1 MSNVISWGNQVGNWR
16 CGVAA
21 TVTEVDE
28 RTARVTV
35 TSVWQSLG
43 YGFNVNY
50 CSAYVSMDG
59 SGDGT
64 SETVHAYSANG
75 ATVQLDAY
83 SKAFTVAREA
93 AAYPVT
99 VAASFVMPDFQP
111 GSSYASATVEVP
123 ARPSVVPDPVTGLDA
138 KVSVLTAT
146 LTWTNNADPENLKPY
161 LGIRIQE
168 GKNGQLSE
176 IKELPGDATGVT
188 LALETNSRYGWDVI
202 PYNAAGSAAKL
213 WVGFRYT
220 PPARPT
226 SVLGTFASSN
236 VTVTWATS
244 ARYPNHHEVSVSGD
258 GGSTWAVL
266 GTTTATSYTDA
277 APPTG
282 SATYRV
288 RTVAV
293 DGTTWSDY
301 GVSQPVPTYT
311 SADYPTVT
319 FPTLPAAHDV
329 PYRVTW
335 TIGGPDALASQRVEV
350 VVGNEV
356 VQAASLSTSA
366 RSYDVGLA
374 GLVDGGTATIRVTA
388 TDTKGL
394 TTVAAATFAVAWWP
408 PAKPKVTATQDGLGV
423 FVAVS
428 GSNPGANEAQSAS
441 YEATRGVYTL
451 AHATGGFYD
460 PVPPINATSRY
471 TVTAMAANGLT
482 SAVEVAAAVASK
494 SGAVTVGDTTMPLAL
509 DMTWSETVKR
519 GGSAI
524 HFAGQELPEWFGS
537 GELSTAV
544 TAKATVDPDEL
555 GRLRDVLRGAD
566 TAWLRDPIGHVAY
579 GSAQLSWSAK
589 GPNWAEATIKLTETE
604 APHELG

>member
-21 TVTEVDE
+21 TVTEVD
-28 RTARVTV
+28 RTTARVTV

-43 YGFNVNY
+43 YGFNVRY
-50 CSAYVSMDG
+50 CSAYVSLDG

-75 ATVQLDAY
+75 STVQLDAY
-83 SKAFTVAREA
+83 SKTFTVAREA

-123 ARPSVVPDPVTGLDA
+123 AVPQELPD
-138 KVSVLTAT
+138 KVGSLTATVSGLTAT
-146 LTWTNNADPENLKPY
+146 LSWRNNADPDNFKPY
-161 LGIRIQE
+161 LGIRVQE
-168 GKNGQLSE
+168 SKNGKMDAV
-176 IKELPGDATGVT
+176 KELPGDATGT
-188 LALETNSRYGWDVI
+188 TWALEANSRYGWDVK
-202 PYNAAGSAAKL
+202 PYNAAGVQVPS
-213 WVGFRYT
+213 WFGYVYT

-226 SVLGTFASSN
+226 SVLGTFDGSG
-236 VTVTWATS
+236 VTVTWSTA
-244 ARYPNHHEVSVSGD
+244 ARYPEYHQVFVSGD
-258 GGSTWAVL
+258 GGSTWTAL
-266 GTTTATSYTDA
+266 GTTEATEYYDA
-277 APPTG
+277 APPAGTAKY
-282 SATYRV
+282 SV
-288 RTVAV
+288 RTLAA
-293 DGTTWSDY
+293 DGTTW
-301 GVSQPVPTYT
+301 GEFAESQPVPTYT

-319 FPTLPAAHDV
+319 FPTLAAAHDV

-335 TIGGPDALASQRVEV
+335 TIGGPDALASQRIEV

-374 GLVDGGTATIRVTA
+374 GLVDGGSATVRVTA

-408 PAKPKVTATQDGLGV
+408 PAKPTVTATQDGLGV

-428 GSNPGANEAQSAS
+428 GSTPGANEAQAAS

-451 AHATGGFYD
+451 ASVAGGFTD

-471 TVTAMAANGLT
+471 TVTARAANGLT

-566 TAWLRDPIGHVAY
+566 TAWLRDPMGHVAY
-579 GSAQLSWSAK
+579 GSAQLSWTAK
-589 GPNWAEATIKLTETE
+589 GPNWAEATIKLNETE

>member
-1 MSNVISWGNQVGNWR
+1 MSDVISWGNQVGNWR

-21 TVTEVDE
+21 TVANVDD

-35 TSVWQSLG
+35 TSVWQSIG
-43 YGFNVNY
+43 YGFDVHY

-59 SGDGT
+59 SGDGAR
-64 SETVHAYSANG
+64 ETVAVYSPYG
-75 ATVQLDAY
+75 TTVNIDAY
-83 SKAFTVAREA
+83 SKTFTVARRES
-93 AAYPVT
+93 AYPVT
-99 VAASFVMPDFQP
+99 VAASFVMQSFQP

-123 ARPSVVPDPVTGLDA
+123 ATPQYVPASVSGLA
-138 KVSVLTAT
+138 AAVSGLTAT
-146 LTWTNNADPENLKPY
+146 LTWTNNSDPENLKPY
-161 LGIRIQE
+161 LGVRVQE
-168 GKNGQLSE
+168 GKNGVLGE
-176 IKELPGDATGVT
+176 IKELSGDATGT
-188 LALETNSRYGWDVI
+188 TWTMEANSRYGWDVW
-202 PYNAAGSAAKL
+202 PHNNAGIATKA
-213 WVGFRYT
+213 WVGHKYT
-220 PPARPT
+220 PPSTPT
-226 SVLGTFASSN
+226 SVLGTFASSK

-244 ARYPNHHEVSVSGD
+244 ARYPKHHEVSVSGD
-258 GGSTWAVL
+258 GGSTWKVL
-266 GTTTATSYTDA
+266 GTATTTSYTDA

-293 DGTTWSDY
+293 DGTTWGDY

-319 FPTLPAAHDV
+319 FPTLAAAHDV

-374 GLVDGGTATIRVTA
+374 GLVDGSAATVRVTA

-394 TTVAAATFAVAWWP
+394 TTVAAATFQVAWWP

-428 GSNPGANEAQSAS
+428 GSTPGTNEAQAAS
-441 YEATRGVYTL
+441 YEATRGVYAL
-451 AHATGGFYD
+451 ASATGGFYD

-471 TVTAMAANGLT
+471 TVTARAANGLT

-494 SGAVTVGDTTMPLAL
+494 SGAVTVGSTTMPLAL

-544 TAKATVDPDEL
+544 TAKTTVDPDEL
-555 GRLRDVLRGAD
+555 ERLRDVLRSAD
-566 TAWLRDPIGHVAY
+566 TAWLRDPMGHVAY
-579 GSAQLSWSAK
+579 GSAQLSWSAE
-589 GPNWAEATIKLTETE
+589 GPNWADATIKLTETE